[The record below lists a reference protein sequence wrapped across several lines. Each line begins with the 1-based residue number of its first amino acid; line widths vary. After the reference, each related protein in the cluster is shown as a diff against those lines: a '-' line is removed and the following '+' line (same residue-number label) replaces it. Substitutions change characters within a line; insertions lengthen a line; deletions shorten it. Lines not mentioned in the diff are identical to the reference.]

1 MSIDLWTIGFEA
13 VNFLVLVW
21 LLERLLY
28 RPVLGVIGRRQAE
41 IERLQQVDAAAHA
54 ALDAGQQR
62 LDQER
67 QAVAAERAR
76 ALDEAHTQAREERA
90 RLEAEARSEMEQLLA
105 AGRARL
111 EHERA
116 DVARALRRKSA
127 ELGVTIARRLLSIST
142 PPGGDGRFVE
152 TVCDQLRAMDTAD
165 RARLAAGLGEG
176 SVVQVITA
184 QALGP
189 EQQSECGER
198 IAQAFGHPVDTT
210 FSVDDSLIAGLEIVF
225 PGLVLRHSWRDA
237 LADTEAALVE
247 EAEHGPLE
255 GGENGHDAR

>member
-1 MSIDLWTIGFEA
+1 MSIDFWTIGLEV

-41 IERLQQVDAAAHA
+41 IERLQQADAAAQEALA
-54 ALDAGQQR
+54 AERQR

-67 QAVAAERAR
+67 QAVAAERTR
-76 ALDEAHTQAREERA
+76 ALEEAHTQAREERT

-105 AGRARL
+105 AGRVRL

-116 DVARALRRKSA
+116 DVARALRQKSV
-127 ELGVTIARRLLSIST
+127 ELGVAIASRLLSMSI
-142 PPGGDGRFVE
+142 PLGGDGRFVE
-152 TVCDQLRAMDTAD
+152 AVCDQLRAMETGD

-184 QALGP
+184 QALDP

-198 IAQAFGHPVDTT
+198 IAQALGHPVDTT
-210 FSVDDSLIAGLEIVF
+210 FSVDDSLIAGIEMVL
-225 PGLVLRHSWRDA
+225 PGVVLRHSWRDA
-237 LADTEAALVE
+237 LADTEATLVE
-247 EAEHGPLE
+247 EAGHGPLE
-255 GGENGHDAR
+255 GGDDGHDAR